1 MPFRTRSLRNA
12 SSRERRRSIPY
23 TSSRVQ
29 RRSRASR
36 WYSSPTRRSNDA
48 SSSSPDRRSAQ
59 IAAAAARASVTP
71 PVVAS
76 LAAASPCV
84 EAAPLSLARPIIELL
99 SSHPRVIGGKI
110 VDDGTLGMLDVPDTA
125 DRCDTVHTESTKWR
139 DVLWDDA
146 TDRDDGNATVSHETL
161 EERWPTLIA

>member
-1 MPFRTRSLRNA
+1 
-12 SSRERRRSIPY
+12 
-23 TSSRVQ
+23 
-29 RRSRASR
+29 
-36 WYSSPTRRSNDA
+36 NDA
-48 SSSSPDRRSAQ
+48 SSSSPERRSAQ

-76 LAAASPCV
+76 LAAAPPCV

-99 SSHPRVIGGKI
+99 SSSHLRVIGGKI
-110 VDDGTLGMLDVPDTA
+110 VDDGTLGMLDVPDT
-125 DRCDTVHTESTKWR
+125 
-139 DVLWDDA
+139 